1 MSSRHRLTLLLLV
14 VLTSSSGAADIEG
27 VLPASMDQPRI
38 YLAVSRTEHG
48 EPLMVKDDGSSAAL
62 AKLLGQKPDPNAPK
76 PFAIEAFL
84 DTGASTTTLSQTTA
98 NALGLKAA
106 TFNGKPVTFYD
117 VGVGGREAFGVTEPV
132 FLRTAEYSGKTD
144 GHSPGAYRPA
154 GGPVPLKIRAAG
166 GILDELGGA
175 IDIAGT
181 PVMAGKVMTVDCR
194 PIAKFDKLRTQLL
207 PPGDRD
213 LPKTSIEIPL
223 TMVDFDRFT
232 QLEPKGAPAVHGSAN
247 PMIGPDPFHSGD
259 AHSVTITLHGKIAKL
274 TMLLDTGSASTMISM
289 AKAKELGLDVSP
301 TGQINNVPAKARF
314 SLPIGGIGGSA
325 DVNGCFVDSLE
336 LPVNRGEPVRY
347 IKAPVL
353 VKDVTVKDEATGE
366 TFTLDGVFGMNY
378 LVASASVTGG
388 LNAGIG
394 DIHDGPL
401 DFFTVD
407 FVKSTL
413 NLALRK

>member
-1 MSSRHRLTLLLLV
+1 MSRSRHLALLLFAT
-14 VLTSSSGAADIEG
+14 LTGTASAADIEG

-38 YLAVSRTEHG
+38 YLAVSRTENG
-48 EPLMVKDDGSSAAL
+48 EPLTVKDDGSSAAL
-62 AKLLGQKPDPNAPK
+62 AKLMGEKPDPRAPK

-84 DTGASTTTLSQTTA
+84 DTGASATMLSQTTA
-98 NALGLKAA
+98 DALGLKAA
-106 TFNGKPVTFYD
+106 TFNAKPVTFYD
-117 VGVGGREAFGVTEPV
+117 VGVAGREAFGVTEPV
-132 FLRTAEYSGKTD
+132 FLRAAEYSGKTD
-144 GHSPGAYRPA
+144 GGSPGAYRPA
-154 GGPVPLKIRAAG
+154 GGPVPLKTRAAG

-181 PVMAGKVMTVDCR
+181 PVMAGKVMAVDCR

-207 PPGDRD
+207 PPADKD

-232 QLEPKGAPAVHGSAN
+232 QLEPKGAPPVHGGPN
-247 PMIGPDPFHSGD
+247 PMIGPDPFKPGSTK
-259 AHSVTITLHGKIAKL
+259 SVNITHHGKTAKL
-274 TMLLDTGSASTMISM
+274 TMLLDTGSASTMISI
-289 AKAKELGLDVSP
+289 AKAKELGLDITP
-301 TGQINNVPAKARF
+301 TGQIKNVPVKAQF

-325 DVNGCFVDSLE
+325 DVNGCFVDAIE
-336 LPVNRGEPVRY
+336 LPVTSGEPIRY
-347 IKAPVL
+347 VKAPVL

-394 DIHDGPL
+394 DIHDGPF

-413 NLALRK
+413 NLQLRK